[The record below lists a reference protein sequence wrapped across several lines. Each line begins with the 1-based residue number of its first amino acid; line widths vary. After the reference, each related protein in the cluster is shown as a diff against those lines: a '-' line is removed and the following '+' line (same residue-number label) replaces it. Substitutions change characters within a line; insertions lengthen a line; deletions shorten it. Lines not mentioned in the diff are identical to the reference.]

1 MRNRLIIRDKDK
13 TVIDETNVYDT
24 LVAIGRRIGF
34 KSILATGVDAK
45 KGRFN
50 YRLLRRFT
58 NSDCY
63 KLHSNGWYVLF
74 NVPVISAAIALN
86 ELFETLNLRL
96 IVCVIDR

>member
-1 MRNRLIIRDKDK
+1 MCSDS
-13 TVIDETNVYDT
+13 T
-24 LVAIGRRIGF
+24 GRRIGF
-34 KSILATGVDAK
+34 KAIHATGVDAK

-50 YRLLRRFT
+50 YRLVRRFT

>member
-1 MRNRLIIRDKDK
+1 MRNRLIIREKDK

-34 KSILATGVDAK
+34 KAIHATGVDAK

-50 YRLLRRFT
+50 YRLVRRFT

-63 KLHSNGWYVLF
+63 KLHSNGWYVLS
-74 NVPVISAAIALN
+74 NMPVVSAAIVLN
-86 ELFETLNLRL
+86 ELFETLNIRF
-96 IVCVIDR
+96 IACVIDR